1 MPLTANIDSSA
12 PFAVVSITDPY
23 TIEEW
28 RAAMLV
34 VWESPAF
41 GSHRAILIDRRRS
54 ETPSTAFVEA
64 MATFLSRHQARIA
77 GTRAAIVVRD
87 DSGFGMGRMTEL
99 KASLENPDAMIR
111 PFRDYDQ
118 AVRWLTDPAFVA
130 RTAGRR
136 ARSSPEDS

>member
-1 MPLTANIDSSA
+1 MPVTANIDSTA
-12 PFAVVSITDPY
+12 RFAVVSITDPY

-34 VWESPAF
+34 VWESPVF
-41 GSHRAILIDRRRS
+41 GSRRALLIDRRRS
-54 ETPSTAFVEA
+54 EPPSTAFVEA
-64 MATFLSRHQARIA
+64 MATFFSRHQAKIA

-111 PFRDYDQ
+111 PFRDYDE
-118 AVRWLTDPAFVA
+118 AVRWLTDPAFA
-130 RTAGRR
+130 AGTAGRR
-136 ARSSPEDS
+136 APPS